1 MKNKYAVNKDILPDV
16 LLDEMCAAF
25 VHAGTLRD
33 PDGTYQARSK
43 KGWNHRGKA
52 WPRGS
57 DATTPNGG
65 DGVEAEGLMVKG

>member
-1 MKNKYAVNKDILPDV
+1 MRCAPRLYTLARCGIQMAHIRRAQRKDGI
-16 LLDEMCAAF
+16 
-25 VHAGTLRD
+25 T
-33 PDGTYQARSK
+33 
-43 KGWNHRGKA
+43 RGKA